1 MENFRTHLLAN
12 DHKPGSHLEKEILD
26 FGCVQVPILRRSR
39 LLVLSLCCTSGNTI
53 GLDVGLT
60 VEGFGILG
68 SF

>member
-26 FGCVQVPILRRSR
+26 FGCFPVPILRRSR